1 MALIIPL
8 HWMKAFRDSPLPTKL
23 KRNPWSGAQVSLFR
37 GLILW
42 LLPPTTTY
50 SAWQATVHEVTR
62 VGHDLMQNHHHY
74 LFRGFPGGA
83 VVKNRPQCRGRRR
96 CGFDPWVRKIPWKKK
111 WQPDLVF
118 LPGKFHGQRS
128 LVGYSPWGRR
138 VRHS

>member
-1 MALIIPL
+1 M
-8 HWMKAFRDSPLPTKL
+8 D
-23 KRNPWSGAQVSLFR
+23 R
-37 GLILW
+37 G
-42 LLPPTTTY
+42 T
-50 SAWQATVHEVTR
+50 WQATVHEVTR

-118 LPGKFHGQRS
+118 LPGKFHGQRN
-128 LVGYSPWGRR
+128 LVGYSPWGHKESDTTEATTHTEKSLSCEFR
-138 VRHS
+138 